1 MLSKYRLSYNKF
13 ITKNRSKVKV
23 KKVGDRMSDS
33 LYISTVFIA
42 GLLSFFSP
50 CILPVIPVYIAY
62 FTEGS
67 KSSEKKKT
75 HFFSLAMLKAVIFVT
90 GLSTSF
96 ILLGFGAGAL
106 GSIIYG
112 RGFLILCGVI
122 VIILGIHQT
131 GLVKLHFLAREKKV
145 HVERSQRSDFIGAY
159 LLGFTFSFG
168 WTPCVGPVLGA
179 VLGLSATRGSA
190 AYGGFLMLIYSIGLI
205 IPFLVIAV
213 FSDYLLSRIKSL
225 YKHMNTIKI
234 IGGVLIILMGI
245 ILMTNKLTSITA
257 FVERL
262 LN

>member
-1 MLSKYRLSYNKF
+1 MM
-13 ITKNRSKVKV
+13 
-23 KKVGDRMSDS
+23 GDT

-67 KSSEKKKT
+67 KPGEELGEGKKKT
-75 HFFSLAMLKAVIFVT
+75 HLFSLAMLKAIVFVG

-106 GSIIYG
+106 GSILYG
-112 RGFLILCGVI
+112 RWFLILCGI
-122 VIILGIHQT
+122 LVIILGIHQT
-131 GLVKLHFLAREKKV
+131 GLVKFRFLAREKKV
-145 HVERSQRSDFIGAY
+145 HVERSKKSDLLGAY

-168 WTPCVGPVLGA
+168 WTPCVGPVLAA

-190 AYGGFLMLIYSIGLI
+190 AYGGFLMLIYSIGLV
-205 IPFLVIAV
+205 IPFLIMAV

-234 IGGVLIILMGI
+234 VGGVLIILMGI
-245 ILMTNKLTSITA
+245 LLMTDKVTSLTA
-257 FVERL
+257 FFERL
-262 LN
+262 IN

>member
-1 MLSKYRLSYNKF
+1 MM
-13 ITKNRSKVKV
+13 
-23 KKVGDRMSDS
+23 GDT

-67 KSSEKKKT
+67 KSGEELGEGKKKT
-75 HFFSLAMLKAVIFVT
+75 HLFSLAMLKAIVFVG

-106 GSIIYG
+106 GSILYG
-112 RGFLILCGVI
+112 RWFLILCGML

-131 GLVKLHFLAREKKV
+131 GLVKFRFLAREKKV
-145 HVERSQRSDFIGAY
+145 HVERSKKSDLLGAY

-168 WTPCVGPVLGA
+168 WTPCVGPVLAA

-190 AYGGFLMLIYSIGLI
+190 AYGGFLMLIYSIGLV
-205 IPFLVIAV
+205 IPFLIMAV

-234 IGGVLIILMGI
+234 VGGVLIILMGI
-245 ILMTNKLTSITA
+245 LLMTDKVTSLTA
-257 FVERL
+257 FFERL
-262 LN
+262 IN

>member
-1 MLSKYRLSYNKF
+1 MM
-13 ITKNRSKVKV
+13 
-23 KKVGDRMSDS
+23 GDT

-67 KSSEKKKT
+67 KPGEEKKKT
-75 HFFSLAMLKAVIFVT
+75 HFFSLAMLKAVVFVT

-106 GSIIYG
+106 GKILYG
-112 RGFLILCGVI
+112 QMFLIICGI
-122 VIILGIHQT
+122 LVIILGIHQT
-131 GLVKLHFLAREKKV
+131 GLLKFSFLAREKKV
-145 HVERSQRSDFIGAY
+145 HVERSKKSDLIGAY

-168 WTPCVGPVLGA
+168 WTPCVGPVLAA

-190 AYGGFLMLIYSIGLI
+190 AYGGFLMLIYSIGLV
-205 IPFLVIAV
+205 IPFLIMAV

-234 IGGVLIILMGI
+234 VGGLLIILMGI
-245 ILMTNKLTSITA
+245 LLMTNRLTTITA

-262 LN
+262 IN

>member
-1 MLSKYRLSYNKF
+1 M
-13 ITKNRSKVKV
+13 
-23 KKVGDRMSDS
+23 GDT

-67 KSSEKKKT
+67 KPGEEKKKT
-75 HFFSLAMLKAVIFVT
+75 HFFSLAMLKAVVFVS

-106 GSIIYG
+106 GGILYG
-112 RGFLILCGVI
+112 RWFLIICGILVI
-122 VIILGIHQT
+122 LLGIHQT
-131 GLVKLHFLAREKKV
+131 GLIKFNFLAREKKV
-145 HVERSQRSDFIGAY
+145 HVQRSKKSDLIGAY

-168 WTPCVGPVLGA
+168 WTPCVGPVLAA

-190 AYGGFLMLIYSIGLI
+190 AYGGFLMLIYSIGLV
-205 IPFLVIAV
+205 IPFLVMAV

-234 IGGVLIILMGI
+234 VGGILIILMGI
-245 ILMTNKLTSITA
+245 LLMTNSITSITA

-262 LN
+262 FN